1 MNALFLNSISPN
13 GLLPIPNLSSIPLS
27 DKNHQENELSNISFL
42 NNNNEPQ
49 NITSTSFPLLKLN
62 NIQKQIDLVSLNSTE
77 NLLLNQHN
85 FYNLELGLFHS
96 QTRHLAHNFHLNFN
110 HLRVKLGI
118 DDSRKTHI
126 DSLLK
131 KAKSKCLKA
140 IHEVLKLCL
149 NLLIGRLPQ
158 VFITNIKIDFN
169 KIYLTK
175 TIGEIY
181 HEFNLLPTF
190 EEILKK
196 NLIRKGKINLLN
208 EIYNSKFET
217 VYQIYLCSD
226 MYKKDYEKIYH
237 KDGEKIATLYDYV
250 AKNMCEYYLLSKGNK
265 KKILRNNFLMKKKKL
280 FNINSSLNDNPNN
293 IKLNQ

>member
-1 MNALFLNSISPN
+1 MNPLFLNPISPN
-13 GLLPIPNLSSIPLS
+13 GIISIPNFSSISLP
-27 DKNHQENELSNISFL
+27 DKNNQEDELSKISFL
-42 NNNNEPQ
+42 NNNNENQ
-49 NITSTSFPLLKLN
+49 NNVSNTLPLLKLN
-62 NIQKQIDLVSLNSTE
+62 NIQKQIDLVSLNSSE

-85 FYNLELGLFHS
+85 FYNLELGLLHT
-96 QTRHLAHNFHLNFN
+96 QTRHLSHNFHLNFN

-190 EEILKK
+190 EDILKK

-226 MYKKDYEKIYH
+226 MYKKDYEKIFN

-265 KKILRNNFLMKKKKL
+265 KKFFRNNFLMKKKKL
-280 FNINSSLNDNPNN
+280 FNINSGIHNNTNN
-293 IKLNQ
+293 IKINQ

>member
-62 NIQKQIDLVSLNSTE
+62 NIQKQIDLVSLNSTG

-190 EEILKK
+190 DEILKK

-208 EIYNSKFET
+208 EIYNSKFEN

>member
-1 MNALFLNSISPN
+1 MNPLFLNSISPN
-13 GLLPIPNLSSIPLS
+13 GIISIPNFSSISLP
-27 DKNHQENELSNISFL
+27 DKNHQENELSKISFL
-42 NNNNEPQ
+42 NNNNENQ
-49 NITSTSFPLLKLN
+49 NSVSSSFPLLKLN

-85 FYNLELGLFHS
+85 FYNLELGLLHT
-96 QTRHLAHNFHLNFN
+96 QTRHLSHNFHLNFN

-149 NLLIGRLPQ
+149 NLLIGRLHQ

-181 HEFNLLPTF
+181 NEF
-190 EEILKK
+190 
-196 NLIRKGKINLLN
+196 NLLN
-208 EIYNSKFET
+208 EIYNSKFEN

-293 IKLNQ
+293 IKFNQ

>member
-190 EEILKK
+190 EDILKK

>member
-190 EEILKK
+190 DEILKK

-208 EIYNSKFET
+208 EIYNSKFEN

>member
-190 EEILKK
+190 DEILKK

-208 EIYNSKFET
+208 EIYNSKFEN

-265 KKILRNNFLMKKKKL
+265 KKILRNNFLMKKKK
-280 FNINSSLNDNPNN
+280 I
-293 IKLNQ
+293 I